1 METLIEKEKPFLD
14 KFLDRTALRIEE
26 IIKSHKIRDWTQS
39 QDVTNHIIND
49 IEDNFYNLKG
59 RYELD
64 NDFGVIETMINQLLA
79 IAVASIDS
87 NCVIYYS
94 IRPDL
99 GRFSFIQ
106 QI

>member
-1 METLIEKEKPFLD
+1 METLIEKEKHFLD

-39 QDVTNHIIND
+39 QDVTNHIISD
-49 IEDNFYNLKG
+49 IEDNFYSLKG
-59 RYELD
+59 RYELVIE
-64 NDFGVIETMINQLLA
+64 FGVIETMINQLLA
-79 IAVASIDS
+79 IAATSIDS

-94 IRPDL
+94 VRTNL
-99 GRFSFIQ
+99 GLFSFIQ

>member
-1 METLIEKEKPFLD
+1 METLIEKEKHFLD

-64 NDFGVIETMINQLLA
+64 NDFGVTETMTNQLLA
-79 IAVASIDS
+79 IAVTSTDS